1 MEKIISFQNLQK
13 KFKDNL
19 VLSGINLNVNQG
31 ESLAIIGP
39 SGCGKSVL
47 IKCMLGILQPNSGQ
61 IYIDNIDFHKSTR
74 FQRETILKRFGVTF
88 QGSALFDSLTIW
100 QNVSFKLSQS
110 NSLSKMKI
118 KEKVSQTLSLLDLD
132 DSIMYKFPSQISGG
146 MQKRVAIA
154 RAIIDQPEFLIFD
167 EPTAGLDPITGSSIS
182 ELILDNVKRLGS
194 TTITITHDI
203 SSMNIIADKVVMLN
217 GGKIE
222 WAGKK
227 TNFNRSNNYFVKKFL
242 GKN

>member
-100 QNVSFKLSQS
+100 QNVSFKLIQS
-110 NSLSKMKI
+110 NSLSKIKI
-118 KEKVSQTLSLLDLD
+118 KEKVSQTLKLLDLD

-167 EPTAGLDPITGSSIS
+167 EPTAGLDPITGNSIS

-217 GGKIE
+217 SGKIE

-227 TNFNRSNNYFVKKFL
+227 ANLTKSDNYFVKKFL

>member
-1 MEKIISFQNLQK
+1 M
-13 KFKDNL
+13 
-19 VLSGINLNVNQG
+19 
-31 ESLAIIGP
+31 
-39 SGCGKSVL
+39 
-47 IKCMLGILQPNSGQ
+47 
-61 IYIDNIDFHKSTR
+61 
-74 FQRETILKRFGVTF
+74 
-88 QGSALFDSLTIW
+88 
-100 QNVSFKLSQS
+100 
-110 NSLSKMKI
+110 
-118 KEKVSQTLSLLDLD
+118 SQTLKLLDLD

-154 RAIIDQPEFLIFD
+154 RAIIDQPEFLVFD
-167 EPTAGLDPITGSSIS
+167 APTAGLDPITGSAIS

-217 GGKIE
+217 SGKIE

-227 TNFNRSNNYFVKKFL
+227 INLTRSDNNFVKKFL